1 MYVLSALLPETRD
14 DGHDGTDSVRED
26 GGAHKHADSG
36 HHALIGGLG
45 DLRSSSS
52 GITMNVSYI
61 HTCGHHRPPPATPC
75 RVQEVTHNVTVS
87 DGGHGHAGPVV
98 RCKIRLRPVPGIHGE
113 ANGCQYTERSYLGY
127 SQRS

>member
-1 MYVLSALLPETRD
+1 MYVLSAFLPKARD
-14 DGHDGTDSVRED
+14 DGHDGTNGVRED
-26 GGAHKHADSG
+26 GGAHKHADGS

-52 GITMNVSYI
+52 GITMNVSYKD
-61 HTCGHHRPPPATPC
+61 TCGHHHPRHA

-87 DGGHGHAGPVV
+87 DGGDGHAGPVV